1 MFTIN
6 KSVFCVFVFTATLG
20 MGIARAQS
28 DDDRGMPNNSGSEST
43 PVSNY
48 CHQRFPA
55 IDPQTLGTAHP
66 QLEDSSTG
74 DMIDYYGPCNHDPLG
89 KDEVERQEH
98 DQLIGGLRNFGG
110 M

>member
-6 KSVFCVFVFTATLG
+6 KSIFCVFVFTATLG
-20 MGIARAQS
+20 VGMARAQS
-28 DDDRGMPNNSGSEST
+28 EDDRGMPNASEST
-43 PVSNY
+43 PLSNY

-55 IDPQTLGTAHP
+55 IDPKTLGTTHP
-66 QLEDSSTG
+66 QLEVPSTG
-74 DMIDYYGPCNHDPLG
+74 DMVDYYGPCDHDPLS